1 MNFATDDGSPD
12 KCPYPC
18 LLWVFIVLILLQ
30 KDSRSSG
37 FQNVSMS
44 NRVTGGH
51 VRVLGGE
58 DGAGGE
64 VEAGAVGVAGGGLLR
79 AAGGHA
85 SA

>member
-1 MNFATDDGSPD
+1 MTDLQTS
-12 KCPYPC
+12 
-18 LLWVFIVLILLQ
+18 VLIPAFYEYLLYSLYL
-30 KDSRSSG
+30 KKSRSSG

>member
-1 MNFATDDGSPD
+1 MTDLQTS
-12 KCPYPC
+12 
-18 LLWVFIVLILLQ
+18 VLIPAFYEYLLYSLYF
-30 KDSRSSG
+30 KKESRSSG

>member
-1 MNFATDDGSPD
+1 
-12 KCPYPC
+12 
-18 LLWVFIVLILLQ
+18 
-30 KDSRSSG
+30 
-37 FQNVSMS
+37 MS

-51 VRVLGGE
+51 VRVLGGK

>member
-1 MNFATDDGSPD
+1 
-12 KCPYPC
+12 
-18 LLWVFIVLILLQ
+18 
-30 KDSRSSG
+30 
-37 FQNVSMS
+37 MS

-85 SA
+85 SAESLWDWDKGRRQFYIKMSNFTFHPAALCRAAAELFVS